1 MRKRRVL
8 ILSEGF
14 GSGHTQAGHAL
25 AAGLK
30 QMDPQIRTKV
40 LELGSFLNPTVAP
53 LILSAYRMTVNAS
66 PALVGLFYKHKYEKP
81 VGKLTRLA
89 LHKMFYQHTAEV
101 IAQLHP
107 DLIICTHPIPSAIVS
122 YLKVT
127 AGLNVPLCTLI
138 TDYDAHGSWMS
149 PGVDRYLVSAPE
161 VKALLVQRGVAP
173 SKVQVTG
180 IPVHPDFWSKQE
192 KTSAREELGLKDMPT
207 ALVMG
212 GGWGLLFSEELLAKL
227 AAWREK
233 VQIVFCMGS
242 NEKLAAKLRMHPA
255 LQHPNMKVIGFTREI
270 GKWMDASDLLITKPG
285 GMTCT
290 EGMAKGIPMLFFE
303 SIPGQ
308 EEKNREYFVQRGFG
322 VELDSPEVLDSWFAN
337 ILGRNADHGRT
348 VLQAAER
355 QHSYRPDRCAGAV
368 ISLLHPS
375 AAPARVRLQIAAS
388 AEQRAN

>member
-30 QMDPQIRTKV
+30 RKNPQIRTKV

-66 PALVGLFYKHKYEKP
+66 PALVGLFYRRKYEKP
-81 VGKLTRLA
+81 VGRLARLA
-89 LHKMFYQHTAEV
+89 LHKMFYQHAAEV
-101 IAQLHP
+101 IAQLKP
-107 DLIICTHPIPSAIVS
+107 DLIVCTHPIPSAIVS
-122 YLKVT
+122 YLKLA
-127 AGLNVPLCTLI
+127 AGLDVPLCTLI

-161 VKALLVQRGVAP
+161 VKALLVQRGVSP

-192 KTSAREELGLKDMPT
+192 KTSAREDLGLKQMPT

-212 GGWGLLFSEELLAKL
+212 GGWGLLISEELLAKL

-233 VQIVFCMGS
+233 IQIVCCMGS
-242 NEKLAAKLRMHPA
+242 NEKLAVKLRAHPA
-255 LQHPNMKVIGFTREI
+255 LQHPNIKVIGFTREI

-322 VELDSPEVLDSWFAN
+322 ANLDSPDVLDDWFD
-337 ILGRNADHGRT
+337 IIHGRHAA
-348 VLQAAER
+348 VSQADPEPAAR
-355 QHSYRPDRCAGAV
+355 QDGYRPDRCAGAV

-375 AAPARVRLQIAAS
+375 AAPARVRLQTAGP